1 MNIPRYLLYIG
12 ALLIVISIFWTLILE
27 CRKGSITEQLILKGL
42 PTPVNADVFKLQEI
56 LDKG

>member
-27 CRKGSITEQLILKGL
+27 SRKGSITEQLILKGL

-56 LDKG
+56 LNKG

>member
-27 CRKGSITEQLILKGL
+27 SRKGYITEQLILKGL
-42 PTPVNADVFKLQEI
+42 PTPINADVFKLQEI

>member
-27 CRKGSITEQLILKGL
+27 SRKGSITEQLILKGL
-42 PTPVNADVFKLQEI
+42 PTPVNTDVFKLQEI